1 MRDPDQSC
9 SRASHK
15 CVPASTERSSET
27 DSPSSRNKATDR
39 PFRSSGSGR
48 FSLTIWGA
56 RSLESPVG
64 VLAWK
69 NSSKSIKNGR
79 LKHSWLAW
87 WQRPRL
93 HTPSC
98 REARGAPATAGLVG
112 PAPRPSSA
120 EAGLMVRSR
129 NHPPRC
135 SESLSDLTSD
145 WVSPQST
152 N

>member
-98 REARGAPATAGLVG
+98 REARGAPSHGG
-112 PAPRPSSA
+112 PGGTGSQALLCRSWVNGSQQKPSSQV
-120 EAGLMVRSR
+120 LRVPLRF
-129 NHPPRC
+129 
-135 SESLSDLTSD
+135 DF
-145 WVSPQST
+145 
-152 N
+152 